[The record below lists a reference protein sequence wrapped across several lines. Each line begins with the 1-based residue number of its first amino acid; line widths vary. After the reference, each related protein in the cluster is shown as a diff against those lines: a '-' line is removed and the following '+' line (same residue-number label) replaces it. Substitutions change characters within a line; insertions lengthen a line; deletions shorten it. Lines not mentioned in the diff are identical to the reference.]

1 MIASCGIPEC
11 PRPFYARGWCVTH
24 YRRWQRHGD
33 PQPAAP
39 VQPRVTDT
47 TSYGAALQ
55 RLRAERGPAAT
66 QLCAGC
72 GAAAACWSYAGGDP
86 DERTDAR
93 TRARYSLDPDRYR
106 PRCHYCHRR
115 ASAERREGLPAGS
128 RRRPDLDVLR
138 AIRLYQAG
146 ATCRGIGAVMG
157 VSGSTIR
164 AALRAHGVALR
175 DSGRPRR

>member
-1 MIASCGIPEC
+1 MCEVPGCGG
-11 PRPFYARGWCVTH
+11 RHYARGWCVTH

-33 PQPAAP
+33 PQPETP

-47 TSYGAALQ
+47 TSYGATLQ

-66 QLCAGC
+66 QLCTGC
-72 GAAAACWSYAGGDP
+72 GAAATCWSYNGGDP
-86 DERTDAR
+86 DERTDPR
-93 TRARYSLDPDRYR
+93 TGAHYSLDPERYR

-115 ASAERREGLPAGS
+115 TSAERREGLTTGT
-128 RRRPDLDVLR
+128 RRRPDLEVPR

-146 ATCRGIGAVMG
+146 ASCRGIGAVMG

-175 DSGRPRR
+175 ESGRPRR